1 MSNFNF
7 DEVEKIIGYDF
18 KNKSLLMQ
26 AFMRR
31 SYGIECHAYT
41 DNEVLEFVG
50 DRAIDYVLVRCML
63 DQYSKFYG
71 VNGFDNLFQCSMH
84 EGTLNKQLIRYKEGD
99 YLASRIFDLGLNEY
113 ILCGK
118 GDEVSFKAAGDVM
131 EALIAA
137 VAIDCDWNYMVLDEV
152 VERLLDVHLEES
164 DIEQDAFIVLNTWHR
179 RHFLEAPKYEV
190 TQEEDNRFIASV
202 TINVPDSSN
211 LYRITGRPE
220 LTRSRA
226 RSAAAQAA
234 YDYLNEQGIWMNLK
248 ESLLKPNLE
257 NAINQL
263 QELYQK
269 GYISEPEYEVVR
281 EGREWE
287 TTCKVNGK
295 SVTQSSRTK
304 IFAKKR
310 AAYCQM
316 LRILEDADLGDER
329 WKIFVV
335 GPLAD
340 ALLLFYKQNPEAE
353 PDVKYEFI
361 LKKMNTY
368 DMILANG
375 DIDKVGDFHM
385 ALQYEL
391 CRQMGVQ
398 EEAFTEWKMTPKT
411 TNLPVANS
419 TSTDEGENPSD

>member
-1 MSNFNF
+1 MSIFNF

-31 SYGIECHAYT
+31 SYGIECRSYT
-41 DNEVLEFVG
+41 DNEILEFVG
-50 DRAIDYVLVRCML
+50 DRAVDYVLVRCMM

-71 VNGFDNLFQCSMH
+71 VNGFDNLYQCSMH
-84 EGTLNKQLIRYKEGD
+84 EGTLNKLLIRYKEGD
-99 YLASRIFDLGLNEY
+99 YLASRIYDLGLNKY

-118 GDEVSFKAAGDVM
+118 GDEVTFKAAGDVM

-137 VAIDCDWNYMVLDEV
+137 IAIDCDWDYMVLDEV

-190 TQEEDNRFIASV
+190 TQEDDNRFIASV
-202 TINVPDSSN
+202 TIKVPDSSN
-211 LYRITGRPE
+211 LYRITGKPE

-248 ESLLKPNLE
+248 ESLLEPNLE

-263 QELYQK
+263 QELSQK

-281 EGREWE
+281 VGREWE
-287 TTCKVNGK
+287 TACTVNGK
-295 SVTQSSRTK
+295 KLSQSSRTK
-304 IFAKKR
+304 IFSKKR

-329 WKIFVV
+329 WKIFSV

-353 PDVKYEFI
+353 PDVKHEFI

-375 DIDKVGDFHM
+375 DIDKVGDYHM

-398 EEAFTEWKMTPKT
+398 EDAFVEWKLIPKT
-411 TNLPVANS
+411 INLSVAKEKK
-419 TSTDEGENPSD
+419 DENA